1 MAKRGRNK
9 TQTPRS
15 MADYIIPVYIP
26 TEGGYGDLEL
36 GKARM
41 VGQSLVIE
49 FNNKLPS
56 VAIQQRI
63 ARGGIVGVT
72 FVIPEEEAEYAR
84 QTEADLEKQR
94 AEEAER
100 PEETEEERRLREEA
114 EEQQAKVDQVFL
126 EAELDR
132 LEED

>member
-9 TQTPRS
+9 KQTTRS
-15 MADYIIPVYIP
+15 VADYIVPVYIP

-84 QTEADLEKQR
+84 HSEAELAKQR

-100 PEETEEERRLREEA
+100 PEETEEEKKLREEA

-132 LEED
+132 LEEE